1 MKQTKH
7 SRHVYKQKLATKQ
20 CD

>member
-7 SRHVYKQKLATKQ
+7 SKLFYFQWWVWK
-20 CD
+20 